1 MKEADLRHLKVL
13 TASDLEQAIRAGVTS
28 VNVAEGV
35 IITPSAVDLL
45 NAGRI
50 QLANGAPAE
59 AAVAAR
65 AAAAAAHT
73 GAQRVSVRTASAAP
87 AASLPARPRSAS
99 LPPQALL
106 NSPEANAIKD
116 EIMRIGHKLWQRQY
130 VDGNGGNISYRLNDD
145 YVLCTPSLVSKA
157 DLKPEDFSLVD
168 MAGKQLAGK
177 RPRTSE
183 ILLHLEIYRTVPAA
197 RAVLHCHPPHA
208 TAYAIAGVVP
218 PNCIIPEQEVF
229 VGQVALTRYET
240 PGTQA
245 FAETVLPYA
254 QNHNT
259 ILLGNHGIVCWADT
273 VTHAEWYA
281 EVVDTYCHTL
291 IMASHLGVPIT
302 RIPSEKAGALL
313 DLKKKLGLPDARF
326 NGKECQLCD
335 QPEFPNAIVA
345 CPCPAKTSA
354 CPAGAGT
361 AEPAEDLEG
370 LVRTITARVL
380 EKLGG

>member
-1 MKEADLRHLKVL
+1 MKEADLKHLRVL

-28 VNVAEGV
+28 VSVAEGV
-35 IITPSAVDLL
+35 IITPSAIDLL

-59 AAVAAR
+59 AATAAR
-65 AAAAAAHT
+65 AAAAAAHA
-73 GAQRVSVRTASAAP
+73 GRYRPRPASAAP
-87 AASLPARPRSAS
+87 AATPPSRPRSAS
-99 LPPQALL
+99 RSPEALL

-116 EIMRIGHKLWQRQY
+116 EIMRIGHKLWLRQY
-130 VDGNGGNISYRLNDD
+130 VDGNGGNISYRLSDD

-168 MAGKQLAGK
+168 LAGNQVAGK

-183 ILLHLEIYRTVPAA
+183 ILMHLEIYRVVPAA
-197 RAVLHCHPPHA
+197 QAVLHCHPPHA

-254 QNHNT
+254 RDHNT

-291 IMASHLGVPIT
+291 ILANHLGVPIT

-335 QPEFPNAIVA
+335 EPEFPNSIVA
-345 CPCPAKTSA
+345 CPCPARTPA
-354 CPAGAGT
+354 CDAGAAT
-361 AEPAEDLEG
+361 AEPGEDIEG
-370 LVRTITARVL
+370 LIRAITARVV
-380 EKLGG
+380 ERLGG

>member
-1 MKEADLRHLKVL
+1 VL
-13 TASDLEQAIRAGVTS
+13 TAGELEQAIRRGITTVS
-28 VNVAEGV
+28 VAPNV
-35 IITPSAVDLL
+35 IITPSARDILGS
-45 NAGRI
+45 GRI
-50 QLANGAPAE
+50 AVANEAPPE
-59 AAVAAR
+59 AMAAAR

-73 GAQRVSVRTASAAP
+73 SPRSAAP
-87 AASLPARPRSAS
+87 KPAASQPAATPRKPGSGY
-99 LPPQALL
+99 PEALL
-106 NSPEANAIKD
+106 NSPEANAVKQ

-130 VDGNGGNISYRLNDD
+130 VDGNGGNISYRLNED
-145 YVLCTPSLVSKA
+145 YVLCTPSLVSKS
-157 DLKPEDFSLVD
+157 DLQPEDFSLVD
-168 MAGKQLAGK
+168 MNGNQVAGK

-229 VGQVALTRYET
+229 VGQVALTPYET
-240 PGTQA
+240 PGTKA

-273 VTHAEWYA
+273 ITHAEWYA

-291 IMASHLGVPIT
+291 ILANHLGVPIT
-302 RIPSEKAGALL
+302 RIPSEKASALL
-313 DLKKKLGLPDARF
+313 DLKKKMGLPDARF
-326 NGKECQLCD
+326 EARECQLCD

-345 CPCPAKTSA
+345 CPCPAKNASCPVPSA
-354 CPAGAGT
+354 MQPD
-361 AEPAEDLEG
+361 EDLEA
-370 LVRTITARVL
+370 LIKTITDRVL
-380 EKLGG
+380 EKLGR